1 MSYSN
6 EAKIASGVPAEV
18 IRDHGAISAETAEA
32 MAKAARQ
39 RLGADF
45 GVGVTGVAGPSEQ
58 EGKAVGTV
66 FIAIAAEGVVKPVAL
81 RLPPRRTV
89 VKYRSV
95 TTALVELRGW
105 CGSWGRDG
113 DRFTVRLRRIM
124 GDRAHYVE
132 EAERAM
138 LDIKKASTQTSIV
151 LALAVALVLVACEV
165 VSTEPPE
172 H

>member
-6 EAKIASGVPAEV
+6 EAKIANGVPAEV

-39 RLGADF
+39 RMGADL

-81 RLPPRRTV
+81 RLPPRRAV

-95 TTALVELRGW
+95 TTALVEL
-105 CGSWGRDG
+105 
-113 DRFTVRLRRIM
+113 TRLVQEF
-124 GDRAHYVE
+124 G
-132 EAERAM
+132 
-138 LDIKKASTQTSIV
+138 
-151 LALAVALVLVACEV
+151 C
-165 VSTEPPE
+165 
-172 H
+172 